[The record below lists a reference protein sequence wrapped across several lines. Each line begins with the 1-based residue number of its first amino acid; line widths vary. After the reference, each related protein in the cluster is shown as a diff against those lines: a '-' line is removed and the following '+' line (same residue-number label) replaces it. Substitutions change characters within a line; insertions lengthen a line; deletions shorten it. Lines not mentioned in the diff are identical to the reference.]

1 MIKTMK
7 RSLVLAVAVAAL
19 SAIALPS
26 MASAANWGP
35 VNTIH
40 TLTSPSSL
48 TFDVNLNPNPPPAPP
63 PAGFSCGSGPRFT
76 AQVRTPASSLMD
88 LTSTSTL
95 SCTGTGA
102 LIGCNV
108 ALALN
113 GLPLWSADGTSGV
126 NNVKINSVSIEVTFT
141 TCVQMGNSTG
151 TISGTLAGGVWSN
164 LTRSL
169 AFTNG
174 TGLTLTRP
182 GSPVALPVT
191 LTASEF
197 IKDTT
202 SPFVSLF

>member
-7 RSLVLAVAVAAL
+7 KSLVLATAIAAL
-19 SAIALPS
+19 TAIAVPS

-40 TLTSPSSL
+40 TLSSPSSI
-48 TFDVNLNPNPPPAPP
+48 TFTVPAL
-63 PAGFSCGSGPRFT
+63 ANSTISCSSGPRFT

-88 LTSTSTL
+88 MTSTSTL

-102 LIGCNV
+102 LAGCNA

-113 GLPLWSADGTSGV
+113 GLPLWSADGTSGT
-126 NNVKINSVSIEVTFT
+126 NNVKINAVNIEATFT
-141 TCVQMGNSTG
+141 GGSCG
-151 TISGTLAGGVWSN
+151 TSGTYTVSGTLAGGVWSS
-164 LTRSL
+164 LTRSV

-174 TGLTLTRP
+174 TGLTFTN
-182 GSPVALPVT
+182 PVGASLPMTV
-191 LTASEF
+191 TASEF

>member
-7 RSLVLAVAVAAL
+7 RSLVLAAAIAAL
-19 SAIALPS
+19 TAIAVPS

-40 TLTSPSSL
+40 TLTSPSSI
-48 TFDVNLNPNPPPAPP
+48 TFNIQGVTPAT
-63 PAGFSCGSGPRFT
+63 AFSCSSGPRFS

-95 SCTGTGA
+95 SCTGTGQFA
-102 LIGCNV
+102 GCNMAV
-108 ALALN
+108 ALN
-113 GLPLWSADGTSGV
+113 GLPLWNADGTSGTS
-126 NNVKINSVSIEVTFT
+126 NVKINSVNIEVTLSS
-141 TCVQMGNSTG
+141 CAASPGPY

-164 LTRSL
+164 LNRSL

-174 TGLTLTRP
+174 TGLTITGSGIP
-182 GSPVALPVT
+182 GYAVT
-191 LTASEF
+191 VTASEF

-202 SPFVSLF
+202 SPFLSL